1 MSRHPSPMSDADV
14 VVIGAGLAG
23 LSCGWAL
30 AQAGLRVTVCE
41 ASAVAGGRA
50 RSWNDPGTG
59 DVVDIGPHIVLNKY
73 ANMIELL
80 RQLGTAGRIHWQT
93 DKLLTVL
100 DKGRHIPVTMGRG
113 PAPLNFLVNV
123 PRLLPSVSL
132 GKMLSNLRVA
142 WSAMRLGEVDRLAL
156 DNLDARTYLTAR
168 GVSPSFIDWFWA
180 SASMALLN
188 VPPERCSAASLMRL
202 FTQMMGHN
210 DSCFGFPTV
219 GLSELYVP
227 GCVGT
232 IEKVGGSVNLNCPAH
247 GVAREADG
255 RWRVH
260 MGDGP
265 PVRAKACVLAV
276 PPAELAALLPGWP
289 VAQDAARFEPSPY
302 VSCYLWFDRRLG
314 GERFWARPWS
324 PQEYNTDFYD
334 VANIRGYPPD
344 VGSVIATNI
353 IWSHRVDGLTD
364 DAIIA
369 ATRRELADF
378 VPGAMQARLTAY
390 AVHRI
395 PMSIPCPHPGT
406 ENLRPAT
413 LLAPG
418 MFIAGD
424 WTRTGLP
431 ACMEGAVRSGWLA
444 ADAVLQQRGL
454 APRFARPVP
463 AVHGLPALLQR
474 P

>member
-1 MSRHPSPMSDADV
+1 MSDTDV
-14 VVIGAGLAG
+14 IVIGAGLAG

-50 RSWNDPGTG
+50 RSWNDPETG
-59 DVVDIGPHIVLNKY
+59 DVVDIGPHILLNKY
-73 ANMIELL
+73 ANMLALL
-80 RQLGTAGRIHWQT
+80 ERLGTADRIHWQT
-93 DKLLTVL
+93 DRMLTVL
-100 DKGRHIPVTMGRG
+100 DKRRHIPIAWGKG

-132 GKMLSNLRVA
+132 GQMLSNLRVA
-142 WSAMRLGEVDRLAL
+142 WSAMRLDETGRLELDR
-156 DNLDARTYLTAR
+156 LDARTYLTAR
-168 GVSPSFIDWFWA
+168 GVAPSFIDWFWA

-219 GLSELYVP
+219 GLSDLYVP
-227 GCVGT
+227 GCVHA
-232 IEKVGGSVNLNCPAH
+232 IERAAGQVRLNCEASS
-247 GVAREADG
+247 VFSQADG
-255 RWRVH
+255 SWRVQ
-260 MGDGP
+260 
-265 PVRAKACVLAV
+265 AKDDSALAAQACVLAV
-276 PPAELAALLPGWP
+276 PPGELARLVPDWP
-289 VAQDAARFEPSPY
+289 VARQAARFEPSPY

-314 GERFWARPWS
+314 SERFWARPWS
-324 PQEYNTDFYD
+324 PEEFNTDFYD
-334 VANIRGYPPD
+334 IANIRGYPTD
-344 VGSVIATNI
+344 AGSVIATNI
-353 IWSHRVDGLTD
+353 IWSHRANGLTD
-364 DAIIA
+364 DAIVA
-369 ATRRELADF
+369 ATRREIADF
-378 VPGAMQARLTAY
+378 VPGAMLARLTAY

-406 ENLRPAT
+406 ESLRPAT

-418 MFIAGD
+418 LFLAGD

-444 ADAVLQQRGL
+444 ADAVLQQKGM
-454 APRFARPVP
+454 APRFTRPVP

-474 P
+474 S